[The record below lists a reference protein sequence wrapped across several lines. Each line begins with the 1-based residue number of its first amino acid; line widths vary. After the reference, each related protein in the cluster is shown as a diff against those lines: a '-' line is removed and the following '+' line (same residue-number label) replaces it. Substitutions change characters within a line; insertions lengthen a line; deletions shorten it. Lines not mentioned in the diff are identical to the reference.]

1 MGFAR
6 QKPKRLAKKL
16 LHIRIALGLSQ
27 QDIWRRLWPDE
38 SVTYDRISK
47 FETGRNEPPLDILLE
62 YARMAGIHTEALIDD
77 ALDLPDKLPGDVRHD
92 EIKRKYTPRGKSKR

>member
-6 QKPKRLAKKL
+6 QKPKHLAKKL
-16 LHIRIALGLSQ
+16 LHIRTALGLSQ

-62 YARMAGIHTEALIDD
+62 YARMAGVHTEALIDD
-77 ALDLPDKLPGDVRHD
+77 ALNLPDKLPGDVRHD
-92 EIKRKYTPRGKSKR
+92 EITRKYARRGKSKR